1 MFKNE
6 IVKIKEKIFEIPQGA
21 LNHSD
26 FASFTD
32 PNFFSSRGRLFFG
45 YDIDNT
51 EIHDFGGFDRSVY
64 EILDE
69 TRHSKSISKLKQ
81 INYRYEDG
89 YHYINKTITEVDH
102 SPNLY
107 EYDVEYKLNKYF
119 FRSDNFKKEHDG
131 SHVLFAG
138 CSESF
143 GEGGNVEDNWTY
155 KLYKEIEKN
164 NKVSGYFNLSVSG
177 GSWEDIFRNV
187 ICYINKFGK
196 PNYLFMLMPNIL
208 RFHEWDENQCGWK
221 FVTKNYLANSDLD
234 DDRYLYFSVFPYWT
248 LLLQIF
254 LEYCKLNNIK
264 VIWSTWHV
272 PEQTNINQLKF
283 LDNTYINI
291 PEPKVTEETL
301 GEYKNDIHDDLNFFN
316 RRDGHRGNFFHNHV
330 SNLFLNKIKS
340 EGYFKL

>member
-1 MFKNE
+1 MFRDK
-6 IVKIKEKIFEIPQGA
+6 IVKRKEKFFEIPKGT
-21 LNHSD
+21 LSHSD
-26 FASFTD
+26 FASFTN
-32 PNFFSSRGRLFFG
+32 PNFFSSRGRSFFG
-45 YDIDNT
+45 YDIHNT

-69 TRHSKSISKLKQ
+69 IGHDKSISKLKQ
-81 INYRYEDG
+81 INYRYKDG
-89 YHYINKTITEVDH
+89 YHYIDKTVAEADN

-131 SHVLFAG
+131 IHILFAG

-143 GEGGNVEDNWTY
+143 GEGGNIEDNWTH
-155 KLYKEIEKN
+155 KVYKEIEKN

-177 GSWEDIFRNV
+177 GSWEAILRNI

-196 PNYLFMLMPNIL
+196 PDYLFMLMPNIL
-208 RFHEWDENQCGWK
+208 RFHKWDKDQGGWQ
-221 FVTKNYLANSDLD
+221 FVSRNYILDSEIDEDRDL
-234 DDRYLYFSVFPYWT
+234 YLSVFPYWT

-254 LEYCKLNNIK
+254 LEYCKLNGIRI
-264 VIWSTWHV
+264 VWSTWYV
-272 PEQTNINQLKF
+272 PEQTNISELKF
-283 LDNTYINI
+283 LDNTFINI
-291 PEPKVTEETL
+291 PEPGVTEETL
-301 GEYKNDIHDDLNFFN
+301 KEYEDDIKNDLNFFD